1 MTQAKRHEVSVVTL
15 GVIIG
20 MAACY
25 GQAVIADEVASP
37 LVATPIT
44 APNPVLGAD
53 AKTHLVYEIVLINM
67 GSTAVG
73 LGKIET
79 LDAISGTVLGKLEG
93 VALAQML
100 RLNGGAK
107 GTELSAGGSGIVF
120 MDVLLDKN
128 ATVPKTLKH
137 RFEITVA
144 KTSSPN
150 RNGDRDPA
158 PEPPQELPSS
168 VIRWTSVPLP

>member
-1 MTQAKRHEVSVVTL
+1 M
-15 GVIIG
+15 
-20 MAACY
+20 
-25 GQAVIADEVASP
+25 
-37 LVATPIT
+37 
-44 APNPVLGAD
+44 LGAD
-53 AKTHLVYEIVLINM
+53 AKTHLVYEIVLMNI

-100 RLNGGAK
+100 RLNSGAK

-128 ATVPKTLKH
+128 AAAPKTLKH
-137 RFEITVA
+137 RFEMTVA
-144 KTSSPN
+144 KTSSPK

-158 PEPPQELPSS
+158 PEPPQAITF
-168 VIRWTSVPLP
+168 VGDPLDVGAPAVGSRPR